1 MTQDFSKRSTWN
13 RGRIAFSALALA
25 ALVLLGVLVS
35 EVVREFRWLRTA
47 NSDNTHWTLS
57 QAEVEFLEY
66 REAIIAAMRPEAG
79 SDALTRLVIEF
90 DIFYSRMATFGTG
103 KLFVDLRARPGF
115 GTPIAEVRA
124 HLDALVPIIDGPP
137 ETLTAS
143 LPVLLEDSDEIRLLL
158 RRAATEGLQFFA
170 EQAEASRTSVG
181 NTLLRLAALT
191 VAMFLALIF
200 AMWRLQRAS
209 LQTQKRGRQLADAY
223 ARLNTI
229 LETSLDAVIV
239 TDLDGHILTFN
250 AAAERIFQYN
260 HDAVLGHNLAEI
272 IIPDHLRAAH
282 EQGMQRLRQGGEMKV
297 VGHGRVRLEAKRRD
311 GSLFPVEL
319 ALQKGQVAGSDVIV
333 GFLRDISRLVA
344 SENAL
349 VEARDKALAGEKAK
363 AEFLAMMTHEIRTPL
378 NGLLGNLSL
387 LKQTELGARQQ
398 NYLRNMEISGD
409 LLMRHV
415 DAVLD
420 VARFEATGIQPQ
432 EEIVHL
438 GQLLQD
444 IVDSQASAATARGNR
459 IRWEWAGPAVCWARL
474 DGARMRQIL
483 LNLVGNAIKFTRNG
497 QILIEAEVSEEA
509 ATMLEVR
516 VIDTGIGIAKDR
528 HSLVFDDFHTVS
540 DVDTDIS
547 GTGLGLGIARRFVE
561 ALGGEIGLESVQG
574 EGSVFWLR
582 IPIQRVDAPDADAL
596 AELPPLSAPQ
606 NILLAEDNDINLELA
621 REMLQHFGHRVV
633 EARNGAEAVTEAARQ
648 RFDIILMDI
657 RMPVM
662 DGLQAT
668 QHIRQ
673 GDGPNRAT
681 PIIAVSANVLPEAR
695 ERFLASGM
703 SGFLPKPLDSASLA
717 SLVSTHGAGEAP
729 APEQDVT
736 SDAGTLIGTETQ
748 RLAELKA
755 RYRAEIET
763 FLSEAWT
770 LSLPQVAETSHR
782 LAGSAAA
789 FGHTTIR
796 AALVSLEIAAEQGE
810 ADGCMLALD
819 EVTTLWR
826 DGPGSS

>member
-1 MTQDFSKRSTWN
+1 MTRKSPNRSIRNW
-13 RGRIAFSALALA
+13 GRIALSVLALA

-66 REAIIAAMRPEAG
+66 REAIIAAMDPEA
-79 SDALTRLVIEF
+79 SPAELNRLVIEF
-90 DIFYSRMATFGTG
+90 DIFYSRMATFATG
-103 KLFVDLRARPGF
+103 KLFVDLRERPGF
-115 GTPIAEVRA
+115 GVPIAEVRA
-124 HLDALVPIIDGPP
+124 HLDTLVPLIDGPR

-200 AMWRLQRAS
+200 AMWRLQRAG
-209 LQTQKRGRQLADAY
+209 LQTQKRGHQLADAY

-250 AAAERIFQYN
+250 AAAERIFQYD
-260 HDAVLGHNLAEI
+260 HDAVLGLNLAEI
-272 IIPDHLRAAH
+272 IIPEHLRAAH
-282 EQGMQRLRQGGEMKV
+282 EQGMHRMRQGGEMNV

-311 GSLFPVEL
+311 GTIFPVEL

-344 SENAL
+344 SETAL
-349 VEARDKALAGEKAK
+349 VDARDKALAGEKAK

-387 LKQTELGARQQ
+387 LKQTDLGERQQ

-420 VARFEATGIQPQ
+420 VARFEARGTQTQTEVI
-432 EEIVHL
+432 HL

-459 IRWEWAGPAVCWARL
+459 IRWEWAGPAGHWARL
-474 DGARMRQIL
+474 DAARVRQIL

-497 QILIEAEVSEEA
+497 QILIEAELSAGETPV
-509 ATMLEVR
+509 LEVR
-516 VIDTGIGIAKDR
+516 VIDTGIGIAKDQK
-528 HSLVFDDFHTVS
+528 SLVFEDFHTVS
-540 DVDTDIS
+540 DVDTDIN

-582 IPIQRVDAPDADAL
+582 IPIERAEAPDQNAPANV
-596 AELPPLSAPQ
+596 PPPSAPQ
-606 NILLAEDNDINLELA
+606 SILLVEDNDINLELA
-621 REMLQHFGHRVV
+621 REMLQVHGHHVV
-633 EARNGAEAVTEAARQ
+633 EARNGAEAVTEAARRQ
-648 RFDIILMDI
+648 FDIILMDI

-668 QHIRQ
+668 THIRQ

-695 ERFLASGM
+695 DRFLASGM
-703 SGFLPKPLDSASLA
+703 SGFLPKPLDQDSLLWLIA
-717 SLVSTHGAGEAP
+717 THGADGAERDKRPTTP
-729 APEQDVT
+729 APKTV
-736 SDAGTLIGTETQ
+736 SDLQ
-748 RLAELKA
+748 A
-755 RYRAEIET
+755 RYRAET
-763 FLSEAWT
+763 DAFLSQAKT
-770 LSLPQVAETSHR
+770 LPLSELAETAHR

-789 FGHTTIR
+789 FGDTQMR
-796 AALVSLEIAAEQGE
+796 AALVSLEIAADAQEK
-810 ADGCMLALD
+810 DGYALALE
-819 EVTTLWR
+819 EVRTVWENRFPT
-826 DGPGSS
+826 